1 MNIKYNLHLFV
12 VALFLCFNGNVAAQ
26 EVPTQ
31 SQEKLVEQGNR
42 ISQTKIE
49 STASTSTITSDEI
62 MKSSALNTSNA
73 LYGRGLGLTTLQN
86 DGLEFNINTTF
97 TIRGIGS
104 FYNNNPLVLV
114 DGFERPLNTL
124 TKEEI
129 ESITVLKDAASL
141 SLYGFRGSNGVILVK
156 TKTGVIGKTKIVVSY
171 DQAFLQQRRKPEFA
185 DAQTY
190 AMSVNEALT
199 NDGIAPRYNDNEI
212 AAFKSGTFP
221 DYYPNVNWMDEVLK
235 DNAMSNIYNISINGG
250 SKVVRYNTIINLQ
263 NHDSYM
269 KPENIISSFSS
280 QNKYSKLN
288 IRTNLD
294 VQLSKTTNFS
304 VKLLGLISESNRP
317 GTQLADIMPRLYNTP
332 AAAFPVK
339 TSTNEWGGSD
349 TWTNNP
355 VAMIAA
361 RGYGKA
367 NQRTLLADWT
377 VKQDLSALTKGLSAE
392 LSVGFDNSADYW
404 ESMSQTYR
412 YQKNTAQFNTTG
424 DTLINKVSTPVG
436 TNSSPTYSSSLGSQ
450 WRSFGAFGKI
460 QYERNWKNIKLNS
473 QLMLMHDQ
481 YVGNGQFSTQNRER
495 INLYTHAGF
504 YDKYFVDLSLT
515 GHGTNR
521 LEPGSNMGLF
531 PAVSSAWVLSNE
543 SFLKNVN
550 AVDFLKI
557 RASYGIVGN
566 DYTTSNELFK
576 QTYGTGGSYFFT
588 DNYTSTAGMT
598 ELRLATTGLTYEK
611 SHKTNV
617 GIEGRFWNLIDLVV
631 EAYYDRRTDILV
643 STSGTVSSV
652 LGATASMSNEGI
664 IDNKGLEIGLNLNN
678 EKGDFIYNVGA
689 QFTYTKSLVVNRN
702 EGFVP
707 YDYLKQT
714 GKAVNQLFGYEAIGF
729 FKDAADI
736 AASPEQLLSTV
747 VPGDIK
753 FKDQNNDS
761 KINEQDRIPLGYNTV
776 SPEIYFSVN
785 FNLEY
790 KGLGVDA
797 NFQGV
802 GNYSAVLNTTSM
814 FWPLRNNTNISNYYY
829 ENRWTPD
836 NQNALF
842 PRLSTLQ
849 NDNNFTTN
857 SVWLRDRS
865 FVKLR
870 TCELYYKF
878 AEDVLVGAFISKAKL
893 YVRGM
898 NLFSIDKLKI
908 VDPEAYGTIL
918 PLSASVHLGVNLTF

>member
-12 VALFLCFNGNVAAQ
+12 VALFLCFDGNVA
-26 EVPTQ
+26 
-31 SQEKLVEQGNR
+31 SQELPTNEQDKLVEQGNR
-42 ISQTKIE
+42 ISQTKKE
-49 STASTSTITSDEI
+49 STASTSIITADEI

-86 DGLEFNINTTF
+86 DGLEFNVNTTF
-97 TIRGIGS
+97 NIRGMGS
-104 FYNNNPLVLV
+104 FYSTNPLVLV
-114 DGFERPLNTL
+114 DGFERPLNSL

-129 ESITVLKDAASL
+129 ESITILKDAASL
-141 SLYGFRGSNGVILVK
+141 SLYGFRGSNGVLLVK
-156 TKTGVIGKTKIVVSY
+156 TKAGVIGKTKIVVSY
-171 DQAFLQQRRKPEFA
+171 DQAFLQQRRKPQFA

-190 AMSVNEALT
+190 AKSINEALT

-212 AAFKSGTFP
+212 AAFKSGKFP

-250 SKVVRYNTIINLQ
+250 SKVVRYNTNINLQ
-263 NHDSYM
+263 NHDSYI
-269 KPENIISSFSS
+269 KPENIVSSFSS

-294 VQLSKTTNFS
+294 IQLSKTTNFS

-317 GTQLADIMPRLYNTP
+317 GTQISDIMTRLYNTP

-361 RGYGKA
+361 RGYGKT

-377 VKQDLSALTKGLSAE
+377 LTQDLSGLTKGLSAE

-412 YQKNTAQFNTTG
+412 YQKNTAQFDVAV
-424 DTLINKVSTPVG
+424 DTLKNKVSTPVG
-436 TNSSPTYSSSLGSQ
+436 TNSSPTYSSSLGGQ
-450 WRSFGAFGKI
+450 WRNFGAFGKI
-460 QYERNWKNIKLNS
+460 QYERNWENIKLNS
-473 QLMLMHDQ
+473 QLMFMHDQ
-481 YVGNGQFSTQNRER
+481 YIGNGQFSTQNRER
-495 INLYTHAGF
+495 INAYTHLGF
-504 YDKYFVDLSLT
+504 FDKYFVDLSLT
-515 GHGTNR
+515 GQGTNR
-521 LEPGSNMGLF
+521 LEPGNNMGLF
-531 PAVSSAWVLSNE
+531 PSVSSAWVLSNE
-543 SFLKNVN
+543 SFLKNVK
-550 AVDFLKI
+550 AIDFLKI
-557 RASYGIVGN
+557 RASYGVVGN

-617 GIEGRFWNLIDLVV
+617 GIEGRFWNLIDFVA
-631 EAYYDRRTDILV
+631 EGYYDRRTDILV
-643 STSGTVSSV
+643 STSGTVSSI
-652 LGATASMSNEGI
+652 LGATASMSNDGI
-664 IDNKGLEIGLNLNN
+664 IDNKGIEIGLNMNN
-678 EKGDFIYNVGA
+678 EKGDFRYNVGA
-689 QFTYTKSLVVNRN
+689 QFTYAKSIVVNRN

-714 GKAVNQLFGYEAIGF
+714 GKAVNQLFGYEGIGY

-736 AASPEQLLSTV
+736 ASSPVQLLSTV

-761 KINEQDRIPLGYNTV
+761 KINEQDRVPLGYNTV
-776 SPEIYFSVN
+776 TPEIYFSVN

-836 NQNALF
+836 NQDALF

-849 NDNNFTTN
+849 NDNNFNTN

-878 AEDVLVGAFISKAKL
+878 SEDLLAGTFISKAKL

-898 NLFSIDKLKI
+898 NLFSIDNLKI